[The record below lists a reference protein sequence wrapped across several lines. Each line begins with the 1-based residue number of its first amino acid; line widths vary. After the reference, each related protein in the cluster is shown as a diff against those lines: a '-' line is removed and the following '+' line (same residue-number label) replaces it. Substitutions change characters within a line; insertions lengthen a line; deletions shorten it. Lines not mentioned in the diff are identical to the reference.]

1 MRSKWQLG
9 WLAMIVATAAM
20 GAAAAMT
27 AESAQPAAALQG
39 QGKAAVPEGPAAPCS
54 APRLD
59 AWVVIGPGGGGGQ
72 FNPTVSPLD
81 SNKVL
86 MSCDMTGAYI
96 SNDGGETWRMFN
108 ARSTVSFFV
117 FDPVDA
123 NVIYSYRQ
131 GLMRSADGGKTWN
144 LVFPDPANVDR
155 NAITDGDTIATK
167 DGTRERIS
175 ALAVDPADSKTL
187 YTARSQGFWVSTDW
201 GKTWKRNG
209 ELPDGGQAIYVDPKS
224 PKGDRTVYVIGAAS
238 ASVREGGKWTRHEAP
253 KGVEAFRYVSGGFG
267 GDGKGLTIYVVAG
280 ARRRRG
286 AETAEGAS
294 GVYRSADGGATW
306 GRIDAGLVGE
316 GGNAANP
323 LAVATCLTKPDVAY
337 VSYENLIES
346 SDDYFGVAKT
356 ADGGK
361 TWRFVWKEHGGAAG
375 ANIYDA
381 WITERLGSGWGDAPR
396 CLGVAPTNADICYGG
411 DDGRT
416 MRTTDGGKTWVGVY
430 SKRAAD
436 GNWSTT
442 GLDVT
447 TCYGVHFDPFDPKR
461 MFIGYTDIGLF
472 VSDNYGTTWRS
483 ATAKNLSQNSIL
495 ASAGCEA
502 SVLRCSSSTMLF
514 PCIASSSRLVRCL
527 LARPLANGASSEINS
542 NGVPHKWMNTTY
554 WMAFDPK
561 VKGRAWAAM
570 SDTHDL
576 PRPKMW
582 DEEGNVPQAGGV
594 CVTSDSGETWQPTNG
609 GMPETNC
616 THILLDPASPV
627 DARVLYVTGFGTGIW
642 KSADGGVT
650 WKLKNSGIA
659 DAKPFAWR
667 LTRDSKGVLY
677 AVMARKA
684 KDNQKIAEFGGRLY
698 RSTDAAESW
707 QEVKLPEGCNGPSGL
722 AIDPKDDKRLYL
734 AAWGGMDR
742 GGAGGGGIFVSADGG
757 ATWKNVLAKD
767 QHIYD
772 ITIDPRDAS
781 ILYACGFESSA
792 WRSADRGETWK
803 RIRGFNFKWGHRVIP
818 DPYHEDKI
826 FITTFGGSVWYGPAE
841 GDPKAK
847 DDIVTP
853 EIAYDR

>member
-1 MRSKWQLG
+1 MESARLPG
-9 WLAMIVATAAM
+9 WAVVI
-20 GAAAAMT
+20 AAAMVAATCT
-27 AESAQPAAALQG
+27 AAEVKVESTQAVAAL
-39 QGKAAVPEGPAAPCS
+39 PEGPAAPYS

-59 AWVVIGPGGGGGQ
+59 EWIVIGPGGGGGQ

-123 NVIYSYRQ
+123 NVIYAYRQ

-144 LVFPDPANVDR
+144 LVFPDPANVDTK
-155 NAITDGDTIATK
+155 AITGGDTIATK
-167 DGTRERIS
+167 DGTRERIT

-201 GKTWKRNG
+201 GKTWNKDG
-209 ELPDGGQAIYVDPKS
+209 ELADGGQAIYVDPKS

-238 ASVREGGKWTRHEAP
+238 VSVREGGKWTQRDAP
-253 KGVEAFRYVSGGFG
+253 KGVEAFRYTSSGFG
-267 GDGKGLTIYVVAG
+267 GDGKPLTIYVVAG
-280 ARRRRG
+280 ARRRGGEGGG
-286 AETAEGAS
+286 AN
-294 GVYRSADGGATW
+294 GVFKSADGGATW
-306 GRIDAGLVGE
+306 EKVDEGLAGE
-316 GGNAANP
+316 GGKAANP

-337 VSYENLIES
+337 VSYDSLLES
-346 SDDYFGVAKT
+346 SDDYLGVAKT
-356 ADGGK
+356 VDGGK
-361 TWRFVWKEHGGAAG
+361 TWRFVWKENSAKPG
-375 ANIYDA
+375 ANIHDG
-381 WITERLGSGWGDAPR
+381 WISERFGTGWGDAPR

-416 MRTTDGGKTWVGVY
+416 MRTTDGGKTWTGVY
-430 SKRAAD
+430 SKRAPD

-447 TCYGVHFDPFDPKR
+447 TCYGVFFDPFNPKR
-461 MFIGYTDIGLF
+461 MFIGYTDINLF

-483 ATAKNLSQNSIL
+483 ATTK
-495 ASAGCEA
+495 
-502 SVLRCSSSTMLF
+502 
-514 PCIASSSRLVRCL
+514 
-527 LARPLANGASSEINS
+527 
-542 NGVPHKWMNTTY
+542 GVERRWINTTY
-554 WMAFDPK
+554 WMLFDPK

-570 SDTHDL
+570 SNTHDL

-582 DEEGNVPQAGGV
+582 DDEGNVPQAGGV
-594 CVTSDSGETWQPTNG
+594 CVTDDGGETWRPAGG

-616 THILLDPASPV
+616 THILLDPTSPA

-642 KSADGGVT
+642 KSTDGGAT
-650 WKLKNSGIA
+650 WKLKNNGIA
-659 DAKPFAWR
+659 DPKPFTWR
-667 LTRDSKGVLY
+667 LARDSKGALY
-677 AVMARKA
+677 VVTARKA
-684 KDNQKIAEFGGRLY
+684 KDNQKGPEFNGRVY
-698 RSTDAAESW
+698 RSTDGAESW
-707 QEVKLPEGCNGPSGL
+707 KEVKLPEGCNGPSGL
-722 AIDPKDDKRLYL
+722 AIDPKDEKRLYL

-742 GGAGGGGIFVSADGG
+742 GGAGGGGVFVSTDAG
-757 ATWKNVLAKD
+757 ATWKNVLSSD

-772 ITIDPRDAS
+772 VTIDPKDS
-781 ILYACGFESSA
+781 NIIYGCGFESSA

-803 RIRGFNFKWGHRVIP
+803 RIKGFNFKWGHRVLP
-818 DPYHEDKI
+818 DPYHGGMI
-826 FITTFGGSVWYGPAE
+826 FVTTFGGSVWYGPAE

-853 EIAYDR
+853 EIAYNR